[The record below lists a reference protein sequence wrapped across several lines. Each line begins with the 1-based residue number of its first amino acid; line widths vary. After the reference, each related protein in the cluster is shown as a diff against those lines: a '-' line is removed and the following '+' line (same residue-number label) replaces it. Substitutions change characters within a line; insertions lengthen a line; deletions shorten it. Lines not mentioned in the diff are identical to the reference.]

1 MVSIQENQ
9 RATVAVSFILRRT
22 RTRSSRTSTCASPI
36 SAEKIIA
43 TLKELGADG
52 VDQHFKPEV
61 VTADYIA
68 AIRSAG
74 FEYHS
79 WTIDD
84 LPKAR
89 LAFSRGAQTVT
100 TNCAKKLLDEY
111 RAVSSGL

>member
-1 MVSIQENQ
+1 MLFITFSQNIC
-9 RATVAVSFILRRT
+9 RALKAQMPEYRVYWLTGATRGRKGPPSPAEEIVAIL
-22 RTRSSRTSTCASPI
+22 
-36 SAEKIIA
+36 K
-43 TLKELGADG
+43 KLGVDG
-52 VDQHFKPEV
+52 VDQHFKPDV

-79 WTIDD
+79 WTIDTLD
-84 LPKAR
+84 NAC

-111 RAVSSGL
+111 QRTK